1 MAVRY
6 SKPKVHCAEKMFIF
20 WAENL
25 KKDKPHLIIKNL
37 NNNAGHRSKP
47 IELWYEVKEELAYL
61 QTRNLYLDEQIM
73 KLEIID
79 REVKRFTSLTEE
91 IFEMKTE
98 IVNNK
103 NKIKQLSK
111 LDPKSKQ
118 LILSYPTFRLI
129 IEKFN
134 LKASEEIITGKTI
147 NLGNRLGYV
156 QIRKIEPEIRSK
168 NDIDWAE
175 SNKYKKELLDNNQV
189 IKDKNNPDGKN
200 WLIYRNTSY
209 YLRWAWVKKYTC
221 TVKNNRVYA
230 FYPTESGSSTKGKD
244 KILGN
249 KSKLANAQFE
259 NNLLHTKY
267 TVVKLK
273 TRRSGEKSVIINN

>member
-1 MAVRY
+1 MAVRHA
-6 SKPKVHCAEKMFIF
+6 KPKIHCVEKMFMF

-25 KKDKPHLIIKNL
+25 KKEKPHLIIKNQFTT
-37 NNNAGHRSKP
+37 SKP
-47 IELWYEVKEELAYL
+47 TELWYEVKEELDYL
-61 QTRNLYLDEQIM
+61 NNRNLYLDEQIM

-91 IFEMKTE
+91 IFEYKTE

-103 NKIKQLSK
+103 NKIKILQK

-118 LILSYPTFRLI
+118 LILNYTVFRAI

-134 LKASEEIITGKTI
+134 LKASDEIIAGKTI
-147 NLGNRLGYV
+147 NLGNRLGYS

-175 SNKYKKELLDNNQV
+175 SNKYKKELQ
-189 IKDKNNPDGKN
+189 DKGVVTKSKEHPEGKN
-200 WLIYRNTSY
+200 WLVYRNSSY
-209 YLRWAWVKKYTC
+209 YLRWAWVKRYNRAC

-230 FYPTESGSSTKGKD
+230 FYPTESGTSMKGKD
-244 KILGN
+244 KVLGN
-249 KSKLANAQFE
+249 KSKLAKAQTD